1 MMHGCEKS
9 GPVVGAGK
17 PANKTERSAAEP
29 VERRTAAEGN
39 ARQNRERRAQNQRSV
54 SEALARN
61 GGRQGASRRHP
72 PELGAVYGQ
81 AARTGLRGGCAVNAR
96 PYGDQFTCANLL
108 LVRTCYLCEHVR
120 GRCGVV
126 RASTSEDYNFQFD

>member
-9 GPVVGAGK
+9 GPVLGARK
-17 PANKTERSAAEP
+17 PTNKTERSAAEP

-39 ARQNRERRAQNQRSV
+39 ARQNREYRAENQRSV

-61 GGRQGASRRHP
+61 GGRQAASRRHP
-72 PELGAVYGQ
+72 PEFGSRLRTSRTYGS
-81 AARTGLRGGCAVNAR
+81 ARWVRSNAR

-108 LVRTCYLCEHVR
+108 LV
-120 GRCGVV
+120 
-126 RASTSEDYNFQFD
+126 